1 MKLALRGVV
10 LRAAALAVA
19 VATVAITAGLAAGS
33 TSHPSRTSVS
43 SGTTLTVWTME
54 DSKAFAS
61 LVSNFTKQTGVKV
74 NVEAIPWGNV
84 NDKLTTAVASGNG
97 PDVVQ
102 VGLSLLPTFVGAG
115 ALLNLKP
122 YLQKHAAL
130 GSANYLDGVAA
141 NKINPARKVLSIPW
155 VSDVRVLFYRKD
167 ILSQAG
173 ISSPPKT
180 WTQFYNDATK
190 LASRGS
196 GQYGLYIPQWD
207 SALPVEL
214 AWQAGGTV
222 QDRHGLVT
230 FNTAAFKRAA
240 DFYISFYKSKL
251 VPTASDFDQTQGFIS
266 GAAPMVISGPYLAG
280 AINGAAPD
288 LKGKWGVALLPKD
301 KTGTSLFAGS
311 NMGVWYK
318 SKHVNESL
326 RLLDYLSNPKEQ
338 LTWFKL
344 TNELPTLKAAM
355 STKALTADPM
365 VSVYIKQLQDAQ
377 LLPPLVPAWGQISSA
392 MLDALN
398 SIVLKG
404 ADEKTT
410 LAQLNQKVASLQRK
424 Q

>member
-1 MKLALRGVV
+1 MNIAPGKVV
-10 LRAAALAVA
+10 LRVATLAAA

-33 TSHPSRTSVS
+33 TTHPTRASAAR
-43 SGTTLTVWTME
+43 GTTLTVWTME
-54 DSKAFAS
+54 DSKAFTS
-61 LVSNFTKQTGVKV
+61 LVANFTKQTGINV
-74 NVEAIPWGNV
+74 NVQAIPWGNV

-102 VGLSLLPTFVGAG
+102 VGLSLLPTFVSAG
-115 ALLNLKP
+115 ALKNLAP
-122 YLQKHAAL
+122 YLAKHPGLQSGNFLA
-130 GSANYLDGVAA
+130 GVAA
-141 NKINPARKVLSIPW
+141 NKTNPAHKVLSVPW

-167 ILSQAG
+167 ILSSVG

-180 WTQFYNDATK
+180 WTQFYNDAAK
-190 LASRGS
+190 LAARGS
-196 GQYGLYIPQWD
+196 NQYGLYIPQWD

-214 AWQAGGTV
+214 TWQAGGTV

-288 LKGKWGVALLPKD
+288 LKGKWGVAMLPKD
-301 KTGTSLFAGS
+301 KTDTSLFAGS

-318 SKHVNESL
+318 SKHVSESL
-326 RLLDYLSNPKEQ
+326 RFLDYLSKAKEQ

-344 TNELPTLKAAM
+344 SNELPTVK
-355 STKALTADPM
+355 SALSAKSLTSDPM
-365 VSVYIKQLQDAQ
+365 VSTYIKQLQNAQ
-377 LLPPLVPAWGQISSA
+377 LLPPLVPQWGPISSA
-392 MLDALN
+392 MLNALN
-398 SIVLKG
+398 SIVLNG
-404 ADEKTT
+404 ADEKST
-410 LAQLNQKVASLQRK
+410 LAKLNQQVADLQK
-424 Q
+424 K